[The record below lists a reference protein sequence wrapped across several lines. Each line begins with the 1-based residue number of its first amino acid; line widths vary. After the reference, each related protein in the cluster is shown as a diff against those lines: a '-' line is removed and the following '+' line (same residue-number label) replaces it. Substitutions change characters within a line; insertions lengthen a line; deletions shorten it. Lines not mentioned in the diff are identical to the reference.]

1 MTAHYLL
8 LLPIGYVLSECICRI
23 SLMEPGTS
31 RVAWRVAYLAL
42 AAWTGAVAA
51 DLATAGAVP
60 LRDALG
66 VLAMALY
73 VHLTRRRWANGVPE
87 VAQRKSRA

>member
-1 MTAHYLL
+1 MSAHYLL
-8 LLPIGYVLSECICRI
+8 LLPIAYVLLACVCRLN
-23 SLMEPGTS
+23 LMTPETS
-31 RVAWRVAYLAL
+31 QVAWRVAYVAL

-73 VHLTRRRWANGVPE
+73 MHLTRRRWANGMPE